1 MTKLNWISSGDLP
14 LQAPRADVPLQ
25 VKARGAEL
33 YRDPLLNKGSGFSPQ
48 ERVLLGLDGLL
59 PSRVNTMAQQA
70 RRVHMTLDRLRDP
83 FDKYLELS
91 ALQDRNEQLFY
102 RVLCDQLKQLMPV
115 IYTPTVGKATREFS
129 HVFRR
134 ARGVW
139 ITPDHRGRVA
149 EVLRNATQGRPVKLI
164 VATDNE
170 SILGIGDQGAGGM
183 AIAIGKLALYC
194 AAAAIHPVYT
204 LPVSLDVGT
213 DSASLLEDEI
223 YLGWPARRLR
233 GDAYDALVEEFVE
246 AVCEVFPGALLQ
258 WEDFRKD
265 NASRLLD
272 RYRDRLPSFND
283 DIQGTG
289 AVCLAGVLTGLMG
302 GGEDVAAQRAVVLG
316 AGAAGLGITRQLA
329 GAIRAAGGDEYPVA
343 VLDSRGLLVGDT
355 FRDEYKVELAW
366 PAEVA
371 AARGFGEQS
380 GASLLEV
387 VEKFKP
393 SILVGVAGQP
403 GAFTEPVVR
412 AMAQNAA
419 RPIIMPLSNPTDY
432 AEARPEEVLRWTDGR
447 ALVATGSP
455 FADVVLDGRRH
466 AIGQGNN
473 VFIFPGLGL
482 GALLSEARAVSEG
495 MIAAAARTLAE
506 VVRQESLGE
515 SRLYPRIARLRD
527 TTRQVAAAVMRAAVE
542 EGLSRGQSPGQS
554 PLDEAAIQAR
564 LDAARWEPEYP
575 PYEAG

>member
-1 MTKLNWISSGDLP
+1 MTTHNWITRGELP
-14 LQAPRADVPLQ
+14 LQAPRPDAPLRIE
-25 VKARGAEL
+25 ARGAEL
-33 YRDPLLNKGSGFSPQ
+33 YRDPLLNKGTAFTPQ
-48 ERVLLGLDGLL
+48 ERALLGLDGLM

-70 RRVHMTLDRLRDP
+70 RRVQMTLDRLHDP
-83 FDKYLELS
+83 FDKYLEL
-91 ALQDRNEQLFY
+91 AGLQDRNEQLFY

-115 IYTPTVGKATREFS
+115 IYTPTVGRATREFS
-129 HVFRR
+129 HIFRR

-149 EVLRNATQGRPVKLI
+149 EVLRNATEGRPVKLI

-183 AIAIGKLALYC
+183 AISIGKLALYC
-194 AAAAIHPVYT
+194 AAGGIHPAYT

-213 DSASLLEDEI
+213 DSASLLEDEL
-223 YLGWPARRLR
+223 YLGWPGRRLR
-233 GDAYDALVEEFVE
+233 GDAYDALLEEFVE

-302 GGEDVAAQRAVVLG
+302 SGVEVAEQRAVVLG

-329 GAIRAAGGDEYPVA
+329 GAIRAAGGDPHAVA
-343 VLDSRGLLVGDT
+343 VLDSRGLLVGDN

-371 AARGFGEQS
+371 AARGFGERA
-380 GASLLEV
+380 GATLLEV
-387 VEKFKP
+387 VENFRP
-393 SILVGVAGQP
+393 TILVGVAGQP
-403 GAFTEPVVR
+403 GAFTEAVVR
-412 AMAQNAA
+412 AMAENAQ

-432 AEARPEEVLRWTDGR
+432 AEARPEEILRWTDGR

-455 FADVVLDGRRH
+455 FADVVMDGRRH
-466 AIGQGNN
+466 LIGQGNN

-482 GALLSEARAVSEG
+482 GTLLSEARQVSDG
-495 MIAAAARTLAE
+495 MIAAAAHTLAE

-515 SRLYPRIARLRD
+515 SRLYPRVAWLRQS
-527 TTRQVAAAVMRAAVE
+527 TRAVTIAVMRTAVE
-542 EGLSRGQSPGQS
+542 EGLCP
-554 PLDEAAIQAR
+554 PLDEREIEERLAAAH
-564 LDAARWEPEYP
+564 WEPEYP

>member
-1 MTKLNWISSGDLP
+1 MTKLNWTSSGDLP
-14 LQAPRADVPLQ
+14 LQAPRPDLPLK
-25 VKARGAEL
+25 VKARGADL

-83 FDKYLELS
+83 FDKYLEL
-91 ALQDRNEQLFY
+91 AGLQDRNEQLFY

-149 EVLRNATQGRPVKLI
+149 EVLRNATAGRPVKLI

-183 AIAIGKLALYC
+183 AIAIGKLSLYC
-194 AAAAIHPVYT
+194 AAAGIHPAYT

-233 GDAYDALVEEFVE
+233 GEAYDALVEEFVA

-302 GGEDVAAQRAVVLG
+302 CGAELAEQRAVVLG

-329 GAIRAAGGDEYPVA
+329 GAIRDAGGDDFPVA
-343 VLDSRGLLVGDT
+343 VLDSRGLLVGDN

-366 PAEVA
+366 PAELA
-371 AARGFGEQS
+371 AARGFGEQP
-380 GASLLEV
+380 GADLLEV
-387 VEKFKP
+387 VQKFRP
-393 SILVGVAGQP
+393 TILVGVAGQP
-403 GAFTEPVVR
+403 GAFTEAVVK
-412 AMAQNAA
+412 AMGENTQ

-432 AEARPEEVLRWTDGR
+432 AEARPEEILRWTDGR

-455 FADVVLDGRRH
+455 FADVVMNGRRH
-466 AIGQGNN
+466 LIGQGNN

-482 GALLSEARAVSEG
+482 GALLSEARQVSDG
-495 MIAAAARTLAE
+495 MIAAAARTLAD

-515 SRLYPRIARLRD
+515 SRLYPRVAWLRQA
-527 TTRQVAAAVMRAAVE
+527 TRAVATAVMRTAVT
-542 EGLSRGQSPGQS
+542 EGLSP
-554 PLDEAAIQAR
+554 PLDDADIEAR
-564 LDAARWEPEYP
+564 LDAAHWEPEYP
-575 PYEAG
+575 PYEAA

>member
-1 MTKLNWISSGDLP
+1 MTYRDWLMPGGLP
-14 LQAPRADVPLQ
+14 LQAPRGDRPLSIRR
-25 VKARGAEL
+25 RGANL
-33 YRDPLLNKGSGFSPQ
+33 YRDPLLNKGSAFSPQ
-48 ERVLLGLDGLL
+48 ERATLGLDGLL
-59 PSRVNTMAQQA
+59 PSRVNTMAQQV
-70 RRVHMTLDRLRDP
+70 RRIHMTLDRLPDP

-91 ALQDRNEQLFY
+91 GLQDRNEQLFY
-102 RVLCDQLKQLMPV
+102 RVLCDQLEALMPI
-115 IYTPTVGKATREFS
+115 IYTPTVGRATREFS

-149 EVLRNATQGRPVKLI
+149 DVLRAASAGRSVKLI

-194 AAAAIHPVYT
+194 AAGSIHPAYT

-213 DSASLLEDEI
+213 DSASLLEDEL
-223 YLGWPARRLR
+223 YLGWPGRRLR
-233 GDAYDALVEEFVE
+233 GEAYDALIEEFVA

-289 AVCLAGVLTGLMG
+289 AVCLAGIISALTST
-302 GGEDVAAQRAVVLG
+302 GEELAAQRAVVVG

-329 GAIRAAGGDEYPVA
+329 RAIRVAGGIEHPVA
-343 VLDSRGLLVGDT
+343 VLDSRGLLVGDS
-355 FRDEYKVELAW
+355 FRDDYKAALAW

-371 AARGFGEQS
+371 GEHGLGAES
-380 GASLLEV
+380 GADLATV
-387 VEKFKP
+387 VERFRP
-393 SILVGVAGQP
+393 TILIGVSGQP
-403 GAFTEPVVR
+403 GAFDERVVR
-412 AMAQNAA
+412 AMAANTA

-432 AEARPEEVLRWTDGR
+432 AEARPEEILRWTGGR
-447 ALVATGSP
+447 ALVASGSP
-455 FADVVLDGRRH
+455 FADVELDGRRH
-466 AIGQGNN
+466 VIGQGNN

-482 GALLSEARAVSEG
+482 GALLCESRVVSVK
-495 MIAAAARTLAE
+495 MINAAARTLAE
-506 VVRQESLGE
+506 IVRQESLGE
-515 SRLYPRIARLRD
+515 SRMYPRVSRLKHC
-527 TTRQVAAAVMRAAVE
+527 TRQVAAAVMRAAVDEGVCAPLGE
-542 EGLSRGQSPGQS
+542 E
-554 PLDEAAIQAR
+554 DIQVR
-564 LDAARWEPEYP
+564 LAAARWEPVYPEYV
-575 PYEAG
+575 AG

>member
-1 MTKLNWISSGDLP
+1 MTRHNWITPGELP
-14 LQAPRADVPLQ
+14 LQAPRPDVPLGIET
-25 VKARGAEL
+25 RGAEL
-33 YRDPLLNKGSGFSPQ
+33 YRDPLLNKGTAFTPQ
-48 ERVLLGLDGLL
+48 ERALLGLDGLL

-70 RRVHMTLDRLRDP
+70 RRVHMTLDRLHDP
-83 FDKYLELS
+83 FDKYLEL
-91 ALQDRNEQLFY
+91 AGLQDRNEQLFY

-115 IYTPTVGKATREFS
+115 IYTPTVGRATREFS

-149 EVLRNATQGRPVKLI
+149 DVLRNATAGRPVKLI

-183 AIAIGKLALYC
+183 AISIGKLALYC
-194 AAAAIHPVYT
+194 AAGGIHPAYT
-204 LPVSLDVGT
+204 LPVSLDIGT
-213 DSASLLEDEI
+213 DSASLLEDEL
-223 YLGWPARRLR
+223 YLGWPGRRLR
-233 GDAYDALVEEFVE
+233 GEAYDALVEEFVT

-302 GGEDVAAQRAVVLG
+302 CGAAVAEQRAVVLG

-329 GAIRAAGGDEYPVA
+329 GAIRDAGGDPHAVA
-343 VLDSRGLLVGDT
+343 VLDSRGLLVGDN

-371 AARGFGEQS
+371 ARRGLGEQP
-380 GASLLEV
+380 GATLLEV
-387 VEKFKP
+387 VEKFRP
-393 SILVGVAGQP
+393 TILVGVAGQP
-403 GAFTEPVVR
+403 GAFNEAVVR
-412 AMAQNAA
+412 AMAENAR

-432 AEARPEEVLRWTDGR
+432 AEARPEEILRWTEGR

-455 FADVVLDGRRH
+455 FADVVMDGRRH
-466 AIGQGNN
+466 VIGQGNN

-482 GALLSEARAVSEG
+482 GALLSEARQVSDG

-506 VVRQESLGE
+506 VVRQESIGE
-515 SRLYPRIARLRD
+515 NRLYPRVAWLRQA
-527 TTRQVAAAVMRAAVE
+527 TRAVATAVMRTAVE
-542 EGLSRGQSPGQS
+542 EGLCA
-554 PLDEAAIQAR
+554 PLDEADIEQR
-564 LDAARWEPEYP
+564 LAAAHWEPEYP
-575 PYEAG
+575 PYEAV

>member
-1 MTKLNWISSGDLP
+1 MTKINWTSSGDLP
-14 LQAPRADVPLQ
+14 LQAPRPDVPLK
-25 VKARGAEL
+25 VNARGADL
-33 YRDPLLNKGSGFSPQ
+33 YRDPLLNKGSGFTPQ

-59 PSRVNTMAQQA
+59 PSRINTMAQQA
-70 RRVHMTLDRLRDP
+70 RRVQMTLDRLRDP

-102 RVLCDQLKQLMPV
+102 RVLRDQLKQLMPV

-149 EVLRNATQGRPVKLI
+149 DVLRNATQDRPVKLI

-194 AAAAIHPVYT
+194 AAAGIHPAYT

-233 GDAYDALVEEFVE
+233 GEAYDALVEEFVE

-302 GGEDVAAQRAVVLG
+302 CGAELAEQRAVVLG

-329 GAIRAAGGDEYPVA
+329 GTIRAAGGDDYPVA
-343 VLDSRGLLVGDT
+343 VLDSRGLLVGDN

-366 PAEVA
+366 PADVA

-380 GASLLEV
+380 GATLLEV

-403 GAFTEPVVR
+403 GAFNEDVVR
-412 AMAQNAA
+412 AMGENAQ

-432 AEARPEEVLRWTDGR
+432 AEARPEEILRWTDGR

-455 FADVVLDGRRH
+455 FADVVMGGRRH
-466 AIGQGNN
+466 VVGQGNN

-482 GALLSEARAVSEG
+482 GALLSEARQVSDG
-495 MIAAAARTLAE
+495 MIAAAAHTLAE

-515 SRLYPRIARLRD
+515 SRLYPRVAWLRQS
-527 TTRQVAAAVMRAAVE
+527 TRAVATAVMRTAVA
-542 EGLSRGQSPGQS
+542 EGLSP
-554 PLDEAAIQAR
+554 PLDDAAIEQR
-564 LDAARWEPEYP
+564 LDAAHWEPEYP

>member
-1 MTKLNWISSGDLP
+1 M
-14 LQAPRADVPLQ
+14 
-25 VKARGAEL
+25 
-33 YRDPLLNKGSGFSPQ
+33 
-48 ERVLLGLDGLL
+48 LGLDGLL
-59 PSRVNTMAQQA
+59 PSRVNSMAQQV
-70 RRVHMTLDRLRDP
+70 RRIHMSLDRLRDP

-91 ALQDRNEQLFY
+91 GLQDRNEQLFY
-102 RVLCDQLKQLMPV
+102 RVLCDRLESLMPV
-115 IYTPTVGKATREFS
+115 IYTPTVGRATREFS

-139 ITPDHRGRVA
+139 ITPDHRGRIA
-149 EVLRNATQGRPVKLI
+149 DVLRAAGVGRPVRLI

-194 AAAAIHPVYT
+194 AAGGIHPAYT

-213 DSASLLEDEI
+213 DSASLLEDEL
-223 YLGWPARRLR
+223 YLGWPGRRLR
-233 GDAYDALVEEFVE
+233 GEAYDALLEEFVS
-246 AVCEVFPGALLQ
+246 AVAEVFPGALLQ

-265 NASRLLD
+265 KASHLLD

-289 AVCLAGVLTGLMG
+289 AVCLAGVLSALTSTGGKLA
-302 GGEDVAAQRAVVLG
+302 EQRAVVLG

-329 GAIRAAGGDEYPVA
+329 EAITAAGGERYPVA
-343 VLDSRGLLVGDT
+343 VIDSRGLLVGSN
-355 FRDEYKVELAW
+355 FRDDYKVELAW

-371 AARGFGEQS
+371 DARGL
-380 GASLLEV
+380 GAEPGADLATV
-387 VEKFKP
+387 VERFKAT
-393 SILVGVAGQP
+393 ILVGVSGQP
-403 GAFTEPVVR
+403 GAFNERVVK
-412 AMAQNAA
+412 AIAGNTA
-419 RPIIMPLSNPTDY
+419 RPIVMPLSNPTDY
-432 AEARPEEVLRWTDGR
+432 AEARPEEILRWTEGA

-455 FADVVLDGRRH
+455 FADVVLEGRRF

-495 MIAAAARTLAE
+495 MISAAARTLAD

-515 SRLYPRIARLRD
+515 NRLYPSVSRLRHS
-527 TTRQVAAAVMRAAVE
+527 TRQVAAAVMRAACR
-542 EGLSRGQSPGQS
+542 EGLCVD
-554 PLDEAAIQAR
+554 LDEYEIQAR
-564 LDAARWEPEYP
+564 LEAASWEPDYP
-575 PYEAG
+575 PYEPG

>member
-1 MTKLNWISSGDLP
+1 MTTHNWISPGELP
-14 LQAPRADVPLQ
+14 LQAPRADVPLRIET
-25 VKARGAEL
+25 RGAEL
-33 YRDPLLNKGSGFSPQ
+33 YRDPLLNKGTAFTPQ
-48 ERVLLGLDGLL
+48 ERALLGIDGLL

-70 RRVHMTLDRLRDP
+70 RRVHMTLDRLHDP
-83 FDKYLELS
+83 FDKYLEL
-91 ALQDRNEQLFY
+91 AGLQDRNEQLFY

-115 IYTPTVGKATREFS
+115 IYTPTVGRATREFS

-149 EVLRNATQGRPVKLI
+149 EVLRNATAGRPVKLI

-183 AIAIGKLALYC
+183 AISIGKLSLYC
-194 AAAAIHPVYT
+194 AAGGIHPAYT

-213 DSASLLEDEI
+213 DSASLLEDEL
-223 YLGWPARRLR
+223 YLGWPGRRLR
-233 GDAYDALVEEFVE
+233 GEAYDALVEEFVT

-302 GGEDVAAQRAVVLG
+302 CGAEVAEQRAVVLG

-329 GAIRAAGGDEYPVA
+329 GAIRDAGGDAYPVA
-343 VLDSRGLLVGDT
+343 VLDSRGLLVGEN
-355 FRDEYKVELAW
+355 FRDEYKAELAW

-371 AARGFGEQS
+371 AARGFGEQA
-380 GASLLEV
+380 GATLLEV
-387 VEKFKP
+387 VEKFRP

-403 GAFTEPVVR
+403 GAFTEAVVR
-412 AMAQNAA
+412 AMAENAQ

-432 AEARPEEVLRWTDGR
+432 AEARPEEILRWTEGR

-455 FADVVLDGRRH
+455 FADVVMDGRRH
-466 AIGQGNN
+466 LIGQGNN

-482 GALLSEARAVSEG
+482 GTLLSEARQVSDG
-495 MIAAAARTLAE
+495 MIAAAARTLAD

-515 SRLYPRIARLRD
+515 SRLYPRVAWLRQS
-527 TTRQVAAAVMRAAVE
+527 TRAVATAVMRTAVA
-542 EGLSRGQSPGQS
+542 EGLSP
-554 PLDEAAIQAR
+554 PLDEAGIEAR
-564 LDAARWEPEYP
+564 LAAAHWEPEYP

>member
-1 MTKLNWISSGDLP
+1 MTDLDWALSGACP
-14 LQAPRADVPLQ
+14 LQAPRGDSALQ
-25 VKARGAEL
+25 ITRRGAEL
-33 YRDPLLNKGSGFSPQ
+33 YRDPLLNKGSAFNPQ
-48 ERVLLGLDGLL
+48 ERAQLGLDGLL
-59 PSRVNTMAQQA
+59 PSRVNSMAQQV
-70 RRVHMTLDRLRDP
+70 RRIHMTLDRLRDP

-91 ALQDRNEQLFY
+91 GLQDRNEQLFY
-102 RVLCDQLKQLMPV
+102 RVLCDQLESLLPV
-115 IYTPTVGKATREFS
+115 IYTPTVGRATREFS

-139 ITPDHRGRVA
+139 ITPDHRGRIA
-149 EVLRNATQGRPVKLI
+149 DVLRAATAGRPVKLI

-194 AAAAIHPVYT
+194 AAGCIHPAYT

-213 DSASLLEDEI
+213 DSASLLEDEL

-233 GDAYDALVEEFVE
+233 GEAYDALIEEFVE
-246 AVCEVFPGALLQ
+246 AVSEVFPGALLQ

-265 NASRLLD
+265 NASHLLD

-289 AVCLAGVLTGLMG
+289 AVCLAGVLTGITGCGAELA
-302 GGEDVAAQRAVVLG
+302 DQRAVVLG
-316 AGAAGLGITRQLA
+316 AGAAGLGITRQLSR
-329 GAIRAAGGDEYPVA
+329 AILEAGGEEHAVA
-343 VLDSRGLLVGDT
+343 VLDSRGLLVGDNL
-355 FRDEYKVELAW
+355 RDDYKAELAW
-366 PAEVA
+366 PPDLAE
-371 AARGFGEQS
+371 ARGLGREA
-380 GASLLEV
+380 GADLATV
-387 VEKFKP
+387 VEQFRP
-393 SILVGVAGQP
+393 TILVGVSGQA
-403 GAFTEPVVR
+403 GAFREEVIRTMARHVR
-412 AMAQNAA
+412 

-432 AEARPEEVLRWTDGR
+432 AEARPEEILRWTEGQ

-466 AIGQGNN
+466 VIGQGNN

-495 MIAAAARTLAE
+495 MIAVSARALAE
-506 VVRQESLGE
+506 VVRRESMGE
-515 SRLYPRIARLRD
+515 GRLYPPVSKLRHG
-527 TTRQVAAAVMRAAVE
+527 TRFVAAAVMRQASKEALCPALDDE
-542 EGLSRGQSPGQS
+542 EI
-554 PLDEAAIQAR
+554 EAR
-564 LDAARWEPEYP
+564 LDAAHWEPDYP

>member
-1 MTKLNWISSGDLP
+1 MTDLDWILPGGLP
-14 LQAPRADVPLQ
+14 LQAPRSDQPLH
-25 VKARGAEL
+25 VTRRGADL
-33 YRDPLLNKGSGFSPQ
+33 YRDPLLNKGTAFTPQ
-48 ERVLLGLDGLL
+48 ERALLGLDGLL
-59 PSRVNTMAQQA
+59 PSRVNEMERQV

-102 RVLCDQLKQLMPV
+102 RVLCEQLETLMPV

-139 ITPDHRGRVA
+139 ITPDHRGRIA
-149 EVLRNATQGRPVKLI
+149 DVLRAASAGRPVKLL

-194 AAAAIHPVYT
+194 AAGAIHPVYT

-213 DSASLLEDEI
+213 DSASLLEDEL
-223 YLGWPARRLR
+223 YLGWPGRRLR
-233 GDAYDALVEEFVE
+233 GEAYDALVEEFVT

-265 NASRLLD
+265 NASHLLN
-272 RYRDRLPSFND
+272 RYRERLPSFND

-289 AVCLAGVLTGLMG
+289 AVCLAGVLTAVASAG
-302 GGEDVAAQRAVVLG
+302 GDLGAQRAVVVG

-329 GAIRAAGGDEYPVA
+329 RAIRGAGGDEHAVA
-343 VLDSRGLLVGDT
+343 VLDSRGLLVGNS
-355 FRDEYKVELAW
+355 FRDDYKASLAW

-371 AARGFGEQS
+371 AARGLGREP
-380 GASLLEV
+380 GTDLETV
-387 VEKFKP
+387 IERFRP
-393 SILVGVAGQP
+393 TILVGVSGQA
-403 GAFTEPVVR
+403 GAFNERVIRT
-412 AMAQNAA
+412 MAQHAP
-419 RPIIMPLSNPTDY
+419 RPIVMPLSNPTDY
-432 AEARPEEVLRWTDGR
+432 AEARPEEILRWSEGR

-466 AIGQGNN
+466 FIGQGNN

-482 GALLSEARAVSEG
+482 GTLLAEARIVSKG

-506 VVRQESLGE
+506 VTRQESMGE
-515 SRLYPRIARLRD
+515 GRLYPRVARLRH
-527 TTRQVAAAVMRAAVE
+527 TTRRVAAAVMRAAIE
-542 EGLSRGQSPGQS
+542 EALCPA
-554 PLDEAAIQAR
+554 LDEEDIQAR
-564 LDAARWEPEYP
+564 LEAAYWEPEYP
-575 PYEAG
+575 PYES

>member
-1 MTKLNWISSGDLP
+1 MTELDWAAPGRLP
-14 LQAPRADVPLQ
+14 LQAPRADEPLRT
-25 VKARGAEL
+25 ARRGANL
-33 YRDPLLNKGSGFSPQ
+33 YRDPLLNKGSAFGPQ
-48 ERVLLGLDGLL
+48 ERATLGLDGLL

-70 RRVHMTLDRLRDP
+70 RRIHMTLDRLRDP

-91 ALQDRNEQLFY
+91 ALQDRNEHLFY
-102 RVLCDQLKQLMPV
+102 RVLCDQLETLMPI
-115 IYTPTVGKATREFS
+115 IYTPTVGRATREFS

-149 EVLRNATQGRPVKLI
+149 EVLRAAGAGRPVRLI

-194 AAAAIHPVYT
+194 AAGGIHPAYT

-213 DSASLLEDEI
+213 DSASLLEDEL
-223 YLGWPARRLR
+223 YLGWPGRRLR
-233 GDAYDALVEEFVE
+233 GEAYDALVEEFIE
-246 AVCEVFPGALLQ
+246 AVREVFPGALLQ

-265 NASRLLD
+265 NASRLLV

-289 AVCLAGVLTGLMG
+289 AVCLAGVLTALTSTG
-302 GGEDVAAQRAVVLG
+302 GDLASQRAVVHG

-329 GAIRAAGGDEYPVA
+329 GAIRAAGGAPYPVA
-343 VLDSRGLLVGDT
+343 VLDSRGLLVGDN
-355 FRDEYKVELAW
+355 FRDGYKAELAW

-371 AARGFGEQS
+371 VERGLGAEGGAELADVIEQ
-380 GASLLEV
+380 
-387 VEKFKP
+387 FRP
-393 SILVGVAGQP
+393 TILVGVSGQS
-403 GAFTEPVVR
+403 GAFNERVIR
-412 AMAQNAA
+412 AMAAHA
-419 RPIIMPLSNPTDY
+419 DRPIVMPLSNPTDY
-432 AEARPEEVLRWTDGR
+432 AEARPEEILRWSDGR

-466 AIGQGNN
+466 VIGQGNN

-482 GALLSEARAVSEG
+482 GALLCEARCVSDG
-495 MIAAAARTLAE
+495 MIMAAARTLAE
-506 VVRQESLGE
+506 IVRQQSIGE
-515 SRLYPRIARLRD
+515 NRLYPRVSRLRQC
-527 TTRQVAAAVMRAAVE
+527 TRLVAGAVMRAASE
-542 EGLSRGQSPGQS
+542 EGSCRGLTG
-554 PLDEAAIQAR
+554 EAIQER
-564 LDAARWEPEYP
+564 LAAAYWEPDYP
-575 PYEAG
+575 PYEPA